1 MTGKMI
7 IHHRIL
13 EANPFWTTPSAQ
25 APLSIP
31 TGGSTTQQSDHCWS
45 RFPYVPLFKVIL
57 IVLAQLVSIIPSP
70 QLVLPSGVTHNCEI
84 PEKDHPVI
92 TDGTE
97 TLGNHMCRGPNMFV
111 FF

>member
-1 MTGKMI
+1 MPK
-7 IHHRIL
+7 H
-13 EANPFWTTPSAQ
+13 
-25 APLSIP
+25 
-31 TGGSTTQQSDHCWS
+31 
-45 RFPYVPLFKVIL
+45 RFPSQLVAQRLSNLIIVGQGSPMFPFFKVIL

-111 FF
+111 FFSWGMVINPLLGFNIYIRSKDS